1 MSYPEV
7 SILVVKPDGV
17 ARGLVDEIR
26 EIIISRGLIV
36 VEEIKKTLK
45 PETVKQLYWEI
56 SDVRDR
62 DYFPQLIKFMSSSPV
77 HIFVVQGNDAVKAV
91 RAIIGKR
98 EPPSG
103 IRQKWAKSIIC
114 NVAHGPHTL
123 ERARQEIKL
132 LLDKEA

>member
-1 MSYPEV
+1 MTTYEISM
-7 SILVVKPDGV
+7 LLVKPDGV
-17 ARGLVDEIR
+17 VKGLVDEIKK
-26 EIIISRGLIV
+26 IIISKGLTI
-36 VEEIKKTLK
+36 VEEFEKTLK

-56 SDVRDR
+56 SDVRNR

-77 HIFVVQGNDAVKAV
+77 HIFVVQGKDAVKAV

-103 IRQKWAKSIIC
+103 IRQKWATSIIC